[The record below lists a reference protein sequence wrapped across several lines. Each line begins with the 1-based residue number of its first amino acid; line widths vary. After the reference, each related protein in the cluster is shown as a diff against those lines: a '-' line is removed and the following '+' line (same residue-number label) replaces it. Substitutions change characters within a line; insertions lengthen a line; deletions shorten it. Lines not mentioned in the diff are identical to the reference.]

1 MKKIAITLAL
11 LAGVTSSVLSQ
22 GTVYVDLIANN
33 PAASSTATT
42 DGLIYVK
49 TGAAAPVLLTTDA
62 SFALFAGTSS
72 SSLTLITTGS
82 GTGEVGDYDAP
93 GQFTDNSGT
102 AYNLGVPGGSTA
114 WIELEV
120 WKGTTYSSYGAAV
133 TAADPAGFA
142 IFQNPTGTLGS
153 VSPAPTLTGMPSMV
167 LTVPE
172 PSTMVLGG
180 LGAAALLLFRRR
192 K

>member
-62 SFALFAGTSS
+62 SFALFAGT
-72 SSLTLITTGS
+72 
-82 GTGEVGDYDAP
+82 DR
-93 GQFTDNSGT
+93 
-102 AYNLGVPGGSTA
+102 
-114 WIELEV
+114 
-120 WKGTTYSSYGAAV
+120 K
-133 TAADPAGFA
+133 
-142 IFQNPTGTLGS
+142 S
-153 VSPAPTLTGMPSMV
+153 VV
-167 LTVPE
+167 
-172 PSTMVLGG
+172 
-180 LGAAALLLFRRR
+180 
-192 K
+192 